1 MKKIKDWFTR
11 NWKTTKIVVTNAIEF
26 LDAACLAGVSGY
38 AIYSA
43 LTHQRN
49 IWYKLLLFAGMV
61 IALQAFVL
69 LVKHFNKPV
78 GKK

>member
-1 MKKIKDWFTR
+1 MKKIKNWFTQ
-11 NWKTTKIVVTNAIEF
+11 NWKITRTVTTNAVEF

-43 LTHQRN
+43 LTKQT